1 MSLRDIFYG
10 IGDALN
16 WIWNFNLMNLLAA
29 FTLLWV
35 IGSLFWFVG
44 LYSYLH
50 DKENLSNSTSIMISA
65 LVTFIIF
72 FVLLSGW
79 FRIFFNIDLLTYLS

>member
-16 WIWNFNLMNLLAA
+16 WIWNFNLINLVAA

-35 IGSLFWFVG
+35 IGSLF
-44 LYSYLH
+44 LYLGIYQYLH

-79 FRIFFNIDLLTYLS
+79 FRIFFNVDLLTYLS

>member
-35 IGSLFWFVG
+35 IGSLFSFVG